1 MDKHKESYIEKA
13 LINKHMNKIL
23 LKKPFKRAETI
34 FISSSVQLLSD
45 IMSNKI
51 RRKFVGNLS
60 GFSEIGNY
68 CRITDQS
75 KRLIFRHNLRIDGNE
90 TYLD

>member
-1 MDKHKESYIEKA
+1 MDKHKESYIEKG
-13 LINKHMNKIL
+13 LINKHINKMF

-34 FISSSVQLLSD
+34 FISSSMQLLSD
-45 IMSNKI
+45 IVSNKI
-51 RRKFVGNLS
+51 RRKIVGNFS
-60 GFSEIGNY
+60 GFSEISNY
-68 CRITDQS
+68 RRITDQP